1 MALRLVSKR
10 ATAAKLR
17 RASRFPFDILH
28 SVITVFYFLLLEQ
41 ILQGFYS
48 IWRGLEWLKMARKH
62 AAVGPSLYA
71 PRVALI
77 CPVKGMEEDLESNL
91 LSLTQFD
98 YPQYEIFF
106 AIATADDPAFRVLEK
121 LVAASKRPAHIVR
134 AGRALDCSDKVHNL
148 TAAVAEI
155 GEQFDVLVFTDS
167 DGQPPRTWLTR
178 LVAPLIDAN
187 IGAVTAFRWFLPKR
201 PGFWSGLAAAWN
213 ASAATYLGEHRRN
226 FCWGGGTAIKR
237 ERFEALRIKDA
248 WRGAASDDYVLTRA
262 LQNNGLPIAFAPK
275 CLVPSACSLDARTFF
290 EFTNRQL
297 VITRVYAPRLWFAA
311 FVGHLFYCATMLT
324 GFAAWFTSSLMGL
337 PSLQFI
343 VLALIPPIFASVRG
357 ALRLAAVLEL
367 LPDLRV
373 HLLNEGWIWV
383 LLAPVVPF
391 AYLYNALVAVFT
403 RKITWRGI
411 RYELQSPSRT
421 RIIAR

>member
-1 MALRLVSKR
+1 MITLFYLLV
-10 ATAAKLR
+10 
-17 RASRFPFDILH
+17 
-28 SVITVFYFLLLEQ
+28 LEQ

-48 IWRGLEWLKMARKH
+48 LWQGLGWLKMARKR
-62 AAVGPSLYA
+62 ATVGSSFFT

-91 LSLTQFD
+91 LCLTQFD

-106 AIATADDPAFRVLEK
+106 AIATADDPAYRVLEK
-121 LVAASKRPAHIVR
+121 VVATSKRPAHIVR
-134 AGRALDCSDKVHNL
+134 AGRTLDCSDKVHNL

-155 GEQFDVLVFTDS
+155 GEQFEVLVFTDS
-167 DGQPPRTWLTR
+167 DGRPPRTWLTR
-178 LVAPLIDAN
+178 LVAPLKDAN
-187 IGAVTAFRWFLPKR
+187 LGAVTTFRWLLPKR

-237 ERFEALRIKDA
+237 ERFDALRIKDA

-262 LQNNGLPIAFAPK
+262 LQNNGLPIVFAPE
-275 CLVPSACSLDARTFF
+275 CLVPSGCTFDARTLF

-311 FVGHLFYCATMLT
+311 LIGHLFYCATILT
-324 GFAAWFTSSLMGL
+324 GIAAWFMTSMMGL
-337 PSLQFI
+337 PSMQFI

-357 ALRLAAVLEL
+357 VLRLVAVLEL
-367 LPDLRV
+367 LPDLRAQ
-373 HLLNEGWIWV
+373 LLNEGWVWV
-383 LLAPVVPF
+383 LLAPLVPF
-391 AYLYNALVAVFT
+391 VYLYNALIAVFT

-411 RYELQSPSRT
+411 RYELQSPFRT